1 MFSATV
7 EVILLVVE
15 GRTAEVSDVGGLH
28 EDPPVAGFLKTAI
41 PALPQPLGNHVHRL
55 FQVDLFPRF
64 PVGTAVF
71 NFCQALGMSVQF
83 ESVGAFRTETAP
95 RNGRARVALDRNPL
109 SILVINKLPTAH
121 SAGGAD

>member
-1 MFSATV
+1 MFSATL

-15 GRTAEVSDVGGLH
+15 GRTAEVSDGGGLH
-28 EDPPVAGFLKTAI
+28 EDPPVAG
-41 PALPQPLGNHVHRL
+41 
-55 FQVDLFPRF
+55 FPRF

-95 RNGRARVALDRNPL
+95 RNGRARVALDRNQL

-121 SAGGAD
+121 SAVGAD